1 MPDAGAPDQRGSG
14 EFVQSLDRGLA
25 VIRAF
30 SDENDMLML
39 ADVARLTGLS
49 RASARRFLLTL
60 QTLGYVG
67 SKQGRFFLRPRVLDL
82 GYAFLSSSSSVEV
95 TQDHLDKLSL
105 RIGESCSAC
114 EYDDGDVVYIARAAA
129 DRIMT
134 IRLSVGRRLPAFC
147 TSTGRVLLS
156 AFSDEELDR
165 FLETYPREQFTA
177 QTLTDE
183 GAIRDSLVEIREQ
196 GWALNNQE
204 LELGARSIAAP
215 VLDPSGRFVN
225 AVNISVATSRVS
237 VEQLKEEF
245 LPFLLDATAQISAD
259 LALLRPH

>member
-1 MPDAGAPDQRGSG
+1 MSDSVAPEARGSG

-39 ADVARLTGLS
+39 ADVARLTGMS

-67 SKQGRFFLRPRVLDL
+67 HKQGRFFLRPRVLDL

-147 TSTGRVLLS
+147 TSTGRVFLAS
-156 AFSDEELDR
+156 FDDEELDT
-165 FLETYPREQFTA
+165 FLRTYPREQFTA
-177 QTLTDE
+177 QTLVE
-183 GAIRDSLVEIREQ
+183 EQAIREAVEEVREQ

-204 LELGARSIAAP
+204 LELGARSVAAP
-215 VLDPSGRFVN
+215 VHDTSGRLVN
-225 AVNISVATSRVS
+225 AVNVSVATSRVS
-237 VEQLKEEF
+237 AEQLKEEL
-245 LPFLLDATAQISAD
+245 LPFLLETTAQIGAD
-259 LALLRPH
+259 LALLRSR